1 MREEDHL
8 TRWSPDA
15 RRRLQDAALQLFA
28 ERGYSETTVAA
39 VAEHAGLTERTFFR
53 HFDDKK
59 EVLFDE
65 NHLAELVAAETAASD
80 GPAAVEM
87 AADGFRAVAA
97 QLQVEPARVRRRA
110 LVIAASPE
118 LQERE
123 LIKLTRWTAA
133 VTRALEAERV
143 EPRAARIAAEV
154 STAIFRIAYGM
165 WLEAT
170 DHVDLVDTLD
180 ALLEVLR
187 SVVDTV
193 PRGSDAAGPGERDG
207 QPMSR

>member
-1 MREEDHL
+1 M
-8 TRWSPDA
+8 TRWSPDG
-15 RRRLQDAALQLFA
+15 RRRLQDAALQLFE

-53 HFDDKK
+53 HFNDKK

-65 NHLAELVAAETAASD
+65 NRLGELVAAETRASD
-80 GPAAVEM
+80 ASTAVEM

-97 QLQVEPARVRRRA
+97 QLQLEPARVRRRA

-123 LIKLTRWTAA
+123 LLKITEWTAA

-154 STAIFRIAYGM
+154 STAIFRIAYGI

-170 DHVDLVDTLD
+170 DPMNLVATLD
-180 ALLEVLR
+180 ALLKVLR
-187 SVVDTV
+187 SVLVTV
-193 PRGSDAAGPGERDG
+193 PRGSDAVGARGTRSQG
-207 QPMSR
+207 

>member
-1 MREEDHL
+1 M
-8 TRWSPDA
+8 TRWSPDG
-15 RRRLQDAALQLFA
+15 RRRLQDAALQLFE

-53 HFDDKK
+53 HFNDKK

-65 NHLAELVAAETAASD
+65 NRLGELVAAETRASD
-80 GPAAVEM
+80 ASTAVEM

-97 QLQVEPARVRRRA
+97 QLQLEPARVRRRA

-123 LIKLTRWTAA
+123 LLKITEWTAA

-154 STAIFRIAYGM
+154 STAIFRIAYGI

-170 DHVDLVDTLD
+170 DPMNLVATLD

-187 SVVDTV
+187 SVLVTV
-193 PRGSDAAGPGERDG
+193 PRGSDAVGARGTSSQG
-207 QPMSR
+207 